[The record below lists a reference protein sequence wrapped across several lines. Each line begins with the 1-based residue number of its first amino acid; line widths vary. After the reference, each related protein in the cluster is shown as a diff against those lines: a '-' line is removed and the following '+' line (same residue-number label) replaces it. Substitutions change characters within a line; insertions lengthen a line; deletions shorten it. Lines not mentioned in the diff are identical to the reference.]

1 MEVGFGSGKLF
12 CIHFIACFRCSLG
25 TLEFLSLLRVLNLTV
40 SHGAIKHEQPK
51 M

>member
-1 MEVGFGSGKLF
+1 MEVGFGPGMLF

-25 TLEFLSLLRVLNLTV
+25 TLDFFEFRVLNLTV
-40 SHGAIKHEQPK
+40 SHGAKHEQRK